1 MTLTPATLRT
11 DLKCGKGAISEG
23 EKCSKGPA
31 QRVNPIAA
39 AAARGRTARRT
50 MQNRYGKPKPLTKK
64 QKKERLQAI
73 GFVAA
78 SAGIGV
84 GLAML
89 KNRNKV
95 RTPNVP
101 NVSEIPVPKPGSV
114 KTPGSVDDLQR
125 AATRGRE
132 NAVESWMRGKN
143 PALQAEM
150 QVQAARNPDPK
161 KVLKGMR
168 SELNMLR
175 TELGVFGPN
184 RIKPFKRKPKSDSI
198 YADGFA
204 LDTSA
209 LAI

>member
-1 MTLTPATLRT
+1 MTLTLSTLRV

-101 NVSEIPVPKPGSV
+101 NVSEIPVPKPGRV

-125 AATRGRE
+125 A
-132 NAVESWMRGKN
+132 
-143 PALQAEM
+143 
-150 QVQAARNPDPK
+150 
-161 KVLKGMR
+161 
-168 SELNMLR
+168 
-175 TELGVFGPN
+175 ELGVWGPN
-184 RIKPFKRKPKSDSI
+184 RIKPFKRKPKSDST
-198 YADGFA
+198 YADGFDIDWDSIA
-204 LDTSA
+204 L
-209 LAI
+209 